1 MKEDYVALHT
11 DLIAYVLTWA
21 NSYRNKPSDYVTVRG
36 RIKSLLEIQMEFV
49 AREGYSVDNYKQTR
63 FAVCAWIDE
72 LIMNSLWDHRQEWQK
87 DLLQSE
93 YYRTTN
99 AGEEF
104 FERLAEIHPEQKPVR
119 EIFHICLCLGF
130 RGRFVWDDEQPKL
143 KTFIRQ
149 NYSQLP
155 APLIEVRDLGLEK
168 IMPAAY
174 EGKLDLARTSPKEQ
188 GRTWLKLALGLAG
201 PPIALAIG
209 FYVYRFILGNILN
222 GIIS

>member
-11 DLIAYVLTWA
+11 DLIAYVLMWA
-21 NSYRNKPSDYVTVRG
+21 KSCHQRQPAYAEVRAH
-36 RIKSLLEIQMEFV
+36 IKALLETQMEQV
-49 AREGYSVDNYKQTR
+49 IRDGYSVDNYKQTR
-63 FAVCAWIDE
+63 FALCAWIDE
-72 LIMNSLWDHRQEWQK
+72 LIMNSLWEYRQEWQK

-130 RGRFVWDDEQPKL
+130 RGRFVWEDEQPKL
-143 KTFIRQ
+143 KNFIRQ

-155 APLIEVRDLGLEK
+155 LPLIEVRDLGLER
-168 IMPAAY
+168 IMPTVD
-174 EGKLDLARTSPKEQ
+174 EGEIAPGLVPKKNQ
-188 GRTWLKLALGLAG
+188 GVSWQKVALGLAG
-201 PPIALAIG
+201 PPILLAII
-209 FYVYRFILGNILN
+209 FYIYRFILGNIRD
-222 GIIS
+222 GTIS